1 MSTIVT
7 IFQGG
12 TGANTAADA
21 RTNLG
26 VAPSAAYAAA
36 NAAANTV
43 RVSAN
48 SGSTLS
54 SKQLNFI
61 NSATIAVSVTNN
73 PDGNANVAFSATS
86 AGVTLTDD
94 SANTTRYVTFAV
106 SNTGS
111 TSTLNVSSTKLY
123 FNPNTGILSATTFNS
138 LSDENQKEN
147 VVTVTNALDTVKQLR
162 GVRFDWKEN
171 GKPSL
176 GVIAQELEKVLPE
189 LVLNSN
195 GQKTVNYSGI
205 IAVLIEAVKQQQ
217 EEIEKL
223 KNGSSTDR

>member
-1 MSTIVT
+1 MSTLVT

-26 VAPSAAYAAA
+26 VAPAGAE
-36 NAAANTV
+36 NTV
-43 RVSAN
+43 TVSQN
-48 SGSTLS
+48 NVSTLS
-54 SKQLNFI
+54 SKRLNFVNTSSITI
-61 NSATIAVSVTNN
+61 NVSDSGN
-73 PDGNANVAFSATS
+73 GNANIAFN
-86 AGVTLTDD
+86 AGFSLAEDTT
-94 SANTTRYVTFAV
+94 NTTRYITFADANAA
-106 SNTGS
+106 SFNS
-111 TSTLNVSSTKLY
+111 LNVASTKLY

-138 LSDENQKEN
+138 LSDENEKEN
-147 VVTVTNALDTVKQLR
+147 VVTISNAVETVKQIR

-171 GKPSL
+171 KNPSL
-176 GVIAQELEKVLPE
+176 GVIAQELEKILPE

-205 IAVLIEAVKQQQ
+205 IAVLIEAIKEQQ

-223 KNGSSTDR
+223 KNGSSTNR